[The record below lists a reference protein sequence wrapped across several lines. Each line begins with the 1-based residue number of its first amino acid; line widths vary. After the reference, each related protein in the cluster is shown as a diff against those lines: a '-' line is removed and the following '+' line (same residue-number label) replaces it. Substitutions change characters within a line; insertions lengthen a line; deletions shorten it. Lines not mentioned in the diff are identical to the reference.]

1 MAEAAEANL
10 GSRVCK
16 LQEQEVGEPRAGCQG
31 WYGSPDDCSGFQ
43 KWQKQSGL
51 KLIWMLRNIQEFVP
65 WNPSS
70 RTLRRWR
77 LPGLSVICH
86 RGACS
91 SSQRPGRQETET
103 ETENGIGADVS
114 PPPRHAAR
122 HSAGPRRWFTGQAWK
137 QQLAA
142 PHESGS
148 KSCLHSIRYFLPF
161 RSLERAESCYARIK
175 NKCSRNGPAGNAQ
188 QEAFTARPRAPA
200 AKSNRY
206 AQYFSTSSQITITH
220 IQAST
225 CSSENKE
232 APLSASTSIEAA
244 RLSVMKFSISPWVFQ
259 PCTAPWTSSRLPRC
273 KVRRALQPPSLQIT
287 KDKLGDPAGPSQH
300 RRQSVIFVLGWCSVW
315 WLRAEKST
323 MVNYSWHIPAHL
335 Q

>member
-1 MAEAAEANL
+1 MSGMIRKPRRLQRIPEMTETIRLEINLNAAKHPRICTVKSLEPDAKEMATTGPVSHL
-10 GSRVCK
+10 SPRSLQLIPTSR
-16 LQEQEVGEPRAGCQG
+16 Q
-31 WYGSPDDCSGFQ
+31 
-43 KWQKQSGL
+43 
-51 KLIWMLRNIQEFVP
+51 
-65 WNPSS
+65 
-70 RTLRRWR
+70 T
-77 LPGLSVICH
+77 
-86 RGACS
+86 
-91 SSQRPGRQETET
+91 ETET

-188 QEAFTARPRAPA
+188 QEAFAARPRAPA

-300 RRQSVIFVLGWCSVW
+300 RRQSAIFVLGWCSVW

-323 MVNYSWHIPAHL
+323 MVNYSRHIPARL